1 MLSGQPNFS
10 EATAVTSY
18 SILNLISAS
27 AMQLLL
33 AIPMGAQAIGCYGRI
48 QSFLQTPEDLI
59 PSTATTNSSVV
70 TSQSASEKKAIEPES
85 GTALEPIKQ
94 PSEKIEVLGGSR
106 GRPPVQFVPSGIIA
120 ITGPSGCGKSTL
132 LRELLTFEQSQS
144 TGIFPSG
151 DIAYCSQTPWIFE
164 GTIRDNVLG
173 QSEVNNSWYQS
184 VLQSCELRVD
194 LDSMPN
200 NDATQVGS
208 GGSKLSGGQKQRL
221 VSSFGRTLVS
231 GKTKIILGH
240 RSSLVLQEETSNP
253 R

>member
-48 QSFLQTPEDLI
+48 QSFLQTPEDI
-59 PSTATTNSSVV
+59 VPSTATTISSDV
-70 TSQSASEKKAIEPES
+70 TGKSASEKKVIEPES
-85 GTALEPIKQ
+85 DTALEGIKQ
-94 PSEKIEVLGGSR
+94 PCEKIEVLSDPR
-106 GRPPVQFVPSGIIA
+106 GRPPVRFVASGIIA

-144 TGIFPSG
+144 SGIFPSG

-164 GTIRDNVLG
+164 GTIRDNILG
-173 QSEVNNSWYQS
+173 QSEVNNNWYQS

-200 NDATQVGS
+200 SDATQVGS
-208 GGSKLSGGQKQRL
+208 GGSKLSGGQKQRI
-221 VSSFGRTLVS
+221 VSGCDKTLAS
-231 GKTKIILGH
+231 GKTNIILGH
-240 RSSLVLQEETSNP
+240 RSSLVL
-253 R
+253 